1 MTNFNYDLFSVATT
15 IFKKYD
21 RPTRHHPVE
30 PWPDDLWDQLRDTGF
45 TAIGRDAALED
56 HAALAKAVG
65 EYAVSLPV
73 VDVGLA
79 RWVADLVGLEAPD
92 DAVVICAGLSDRDQL
107 EGRLNSAGELSVSGL
122 AHRVPWGRHA
132 HLFLVPVDVDGDMHW
147 ALVDRGGLELRQ
159 SVNLAG
165 EPRDLVQFEETVV
178 AAASVVGDGPR
189 RKEVRARGALLR
201 SASSIGAMEYILDT
215 TLHYAGQRV
224 QFGRPISAFQSIQH
238 HLVLI
243 AEAVASVSSAVE
255 AAVFS
260 PPEQRIMMVAAAKI
274 MLGEQS
280 AILARLAHQV
290 HGAIGATE
298 EHPLQLRTRRLW
310 SWQDEFGTTTDWAVD
325 LADQLV
331 FQDSPGAWPV
341 LTPPLDALATREIRE
356 TAPW

>member
-1 MTNFNYDLFSVATT
+1 MINFNQDLFSVATT
-15 IFKKYD
+15 IFEKYD

-30 PWPDDLWDQLRDTGF
+30 PWADDLWDQLQDTGF

-65 EYAVSLPV
+65 AYAVSLPV

-79 RWVADLVGLEAPD
+79 RWVADLAGLETPD
-92 DAVVICAGLSDRDQL
+92 DAVVVCAGLNARDRL
-107 EGRLNSAGELSVSGL
+107 EGRWLSSGTL
-122 AHRVPWGRHA
+122 SISGIAHRVPWGRHA
-132 HLFLVPVDVDGDMHW
+132 HLFVVPVEIDGDVRW
-147 ALVDRGGLELRQ
+147 ALAERTGLELQ
-159 SVNLAG
+159 ESVNFAG
-165 EPRDLVQFEETVV
+165 EPRDAVQFDETVV
-178 AAASVVGDGPR
+178 AASPVGGGAPR
-189 RKEVRARGALLR
+189 LKDVRARGALLR
-201 SASSIGAMEYILDT
+201 SASSIGAMEYVLDASVT
-215 TLHYAGQRV
+215 YAEQRI

-243 AEAVASVSSAVE
+243 AEAVASVSSAVD

-260 PPEQRIMMVAAAKI
+260 PPEQRIMMVAAAKV

-290 HGAIGATE
+290 YGAIGATE
-298 EHPLQLRTRRLW
+298 EHPLQSRTRRLW

-331 FQDSPGAWPV
+331 FPGSPGAWPV
-341 LTPPLDALATREIRE
+341 LTPPLDALAARDIGE
-356 TAPW
+356 AVQW